1 MKINEKELRAEIR
14 KRLFEAHQNR
24 LRGIVLYGS
33 LARGRTTPQSDID
46 LLVLLDEP
54 INYGADLERNIRAL
68 YPLSLQIGK
77 RISPK
82 PVAASRYEHLDCPLY
97 INAHREGI
105 AI

>member
-1 MKINEKELRAEIR
+1 MNINDQELRAEIR
-14 KRLFEAHQNR
+14 KRLLEVHKNR

-33 LARGRTTPQSDID
+33 LARGRTTGQSDID

-54 INYGADLERNIRAL
+54 INYGPDLERNIRAL

-82 PVAASRYEHLDCPLY
+82 PVAANRYEQLDCPLY